1 MRLFPSVFALGLFMM
16 SFGTSVGAF
25 AQVPEEVKNA
35 PGLKAFPNADGVI
48 LVQEVEIV
56 LDKEGKVTR
65 RVRTLTKILREYM
78 MRSGR
83 CDPHIPYDSSTQK
96 FTPVRCRAWMRDG
109 KAVDTDPAVGFVEI
123 TPFALEHAV
132 DYTGLRQQ
140 VMVHTGVEHGASLD
154 LEYVIEDRSPSGN
167 PFWGEVSLQGDL
179 PILDQKVVFRVPEGT
194 HLTVE
199 GFHFE
204 VKPEKKSEEGVDV
217 YTVHRSNVPAVNLEE
232 CNHRDREVTARLIY
246 TTVPS
251 WAEVG
256 TYLDKW
262 VSRAVDTSDK
272 IKERV
277 KALTAGVGTKPDMA
291 YRIHDFVATRVRT
304 ITWPLQDFGFKPRPA
319 SRIQVS
325 AYGHALD
332 KAVLLKAMLKEAGIS
347 SSVVMASRTG
357 TLATR
362 AASPTQISDV
372 WVALDNGEHRV
383 WLDPTSPLSKRS
395 GRHLEGRTILCL
407 AGRGSTLKRV
417 PVRDPTENMA
427 VMTGQCV
434 VGGDLKVAAEIRLDL
449 AGNQNPYHDL
459 YGGEGPLRAFCA
471 RVAKGFGGG
480 RAESHTLRHFD
491 ETLSSFCLRISGGE
505 ARQQS
510 GRGMV
515 EIRLPDLPDPV
526 AGRDYQIYRNRR
538 STPLFLAGVA
548 SEKIE
553 ITLVL
558 PAGYKVAYLPQAVA
572 LETPVGDLEMTFTLS
587 EGKLTFRKSF
597 TLKKSVVSP
606 EAYAN
611 FRTLITAQR
620 ARRNTI
626 LLLQRAEE

>member
-1 MRLFPSVFALGLFMM
+1 MRLFSSVFAFFLFMM
-16 SFGTSVGAF
+16 MMSLEAL
-25 AQVPEEVKNA
+25 AQVPAEVTNA
-35 PGLKAFPNADGVI
+35 PDLKAFPDADGIV

-56 LDKEGKVTR
+56 LDREGKVTR
-65 RVRTLTKILREYM
+65 RVRTLTKVLRENM
-78 MRSGR
+78 MRSRR
-83 CDPHIPYDSSTQK
+83 CDPHIPYDSTTQK

-132 DYTGLRQQ
+132 DYTGLRQM

-154 LEYVIEDRSPSGN
+154 LEYTIEDTKPSGN

-179 PILDQKVVFRVPEGT
+179 PILDQTVVLRVPEGT

-199 GFHFE
+199 GFNFE
-204 VKPEKKSEEGVDV
+204 VKPEKKSAEGVDV

-232 CNHRDREVTARLIY
+232 CSHRDREITARLIY

-262 VSRAVDTSDK
+262 VSRSVDTSDE

-277 KALTAGVGTKPDMA
+277 KALTAGAGTKLERA
-291 YRIHDFVATRVRT
+291 YRIHDFVSTRVRT
-304 ITWPLQDFGFKPRPA
+304 VNWPLQDFGFRPRPA
-319 SRIQVS
+319 SRVQVS

-347 SSVVMASRTG
+347 SSVVMASRTS
-357 TLATR
+357 TLAAR

-383 WLDPTSPLSKRS
+383 WLDPLAPLSKRS
-395 GRHLEGRTILCL
+395 SRHLEGRTILCL
-407 AGRGSTLKRV
+407 AGRGSALKRV
-417 PVRDPTENMA
+417 PVRDPAETMA
-427 VMTGQCV
+427 VMTGQCT
-434 VGGDLKVAAEIRLDL
+434 VGEDLGMAAEIRLDL
-449 AGNQNPYHDL
+449 AGNQNPYHGL

-471 RVAKGFGGG
+471 RVANAFGGG
-480 RAESHTLRHFD
+480 QAETYNLRHLD
-491 ETLSSFCLRISGGE
+491 ETLSSFCLRISGGK
-505 ARQQS
+505 ARQVA
-510 GRGMV
+510 GRGTV

-526 AGRDYQIYRNRR
+526 AGREYQIYRNRR

-548 SEKIE
+548 FEKVD
-553 ITLVL
+553 ITIRL
-558 PAGYKVAYLPQAVA
+558 PAGYTVTYLPQAVA
-572 LETPVGDLEMTFTLS
+572 LETPLGDLKMAFTLS
-587 EGKLTFRKSF
+587 NGKLTYRKSF
-597 TLKKSVVSP
+597 SLKKSVVSP

-626 LLLQRAEE
+626 LLLQRAED